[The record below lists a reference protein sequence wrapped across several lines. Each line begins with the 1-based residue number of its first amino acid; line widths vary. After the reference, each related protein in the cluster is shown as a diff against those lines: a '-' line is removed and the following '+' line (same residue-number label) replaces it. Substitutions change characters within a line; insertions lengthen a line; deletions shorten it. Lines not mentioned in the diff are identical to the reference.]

1 MKSFKDL
8 RVSLQESNDKEL
20 NIKGHKV
27 LLKSKGNNVEAYVDG
42 KKLDTFKDE
51 KEAIKDIKAF
61 LDSI

>member
-51 KEAIKDIKAF
+51 KEALNSFNK
-61 LDSI
+61 